1 MIGERVSRKL
11 REMMSPGVCV
21 AAGEAFAAPLTACE
35 RQSLGTVSTDR
46 LREFESGRAY
56 AKRAL
61 SMLGIDNIDLPI
73 GPNRSPVW
81 PAGIVGS
88 ITHVRCSDEG
98 MYAAAIARADAV
110 LAVGIDLEIE
120 DTLDPHTWPYVMTPK
135 ELRRLFV
142 LPAGIRRKE
151 AQYIWGAKE
160 ASAKA
165 VTQRFEPSEIEITR
179 NPETGE
185 FIAEFLADSR
195 SNLRSRVLGQTACLD
210 RLVIATVVLPR
221 AQYPRL
227 M

>member
-21 AAGEAFAAPLTACE
+21 AAGEAFAMPLTARE

-61 SMLGIDNIDLPI
+61 SMLGIDNVDLPI
-73 GPNRSPVW
+73 GLNRSPVW

-88 ITHVRCSDEG
+88 ITHVRYSDAG
-98 MYAAAIARADAV
+98 MYAAAIARTDVV

-120 DTLDPHTWPYVMTPK
+120 DSLDPQVWPYVLTQR
-135 ELRRLFV
+135 ELERLLV

-165 VTQRFEPSEIEITR
+165 VTQRFEPSEIEINR
-179 NPETGE
+179 NPESGE
-185 FIAEFLADSR
+185 FIAEFLNNSW
-195 SNLRSRVLGQTACLD
+195 SNLRSGVLGQTACLD
-210 RLVIATVVLPR
+210 QFFIATVVVPR
-221 AQYPRL
+221 AQ
-227 M
+227 

>member
-11 REMMSPGVCV
+11 REMMSPSVCV
-21 AAGEAFAAPLTACE
+21 AAGEAFAMPLTARE

-61 SMLGIDNIDLPI
+61 SMLGIDNVDLPI
-73 GPNRSPVW
+73 GLNRSPIW

-88 ITHVRCSDEG
+88 ITHVRYSDDG
-98 MYAAAIARADAV
+98 MYAAAIARTDVV

-120 DTLDPHTWPYVMTPK
+120 DSLDPQVWPYVLTQR
-135 ELRRLFV
+135 ELERLLV

-165 VTQRFEPSEIEITR
+165 VTQQFEPSEIEINR
-179 NPETGE
+179 NPESGE
-185 FIAEFLADSR
+185 FIAEFLNNSW
-195 SNLRSRVLGQTACLD
+195 SNLRSGVLGQTACLD
-210 RLVIATVVLPR
+210 QFFIATVVVPR
-221 AQYPRL
+221 AQ
-227 M
+227 

>member
-1 MIGERVSRKL
+1 MNGDRVSQKL
-11 REMMSPGVCV
+11 LEMMPADVCV
-21 AAGEAFAAPLTACE
+21 AAGGALAMPLTERE
-35 RQSLGTVSTDR
+35 RQSLGTVGTRR

-61 SMLGIDNIDLPI
+61 SMLGIDNGDLPI
-73 GPNRSPVW
+73 GPNGSPVW

-88 ITHVRCSDEG
+88 ITHVRYGDHG
-98 MYAAAIARADAV
+98 MYAVAVARTDMI

-120 DTLDPHTWPYVMTPK
+120 DSLDPRVWPYVLTQS
-135 ELRRLFV
+135 ELKRVLA

-165 VTQRFEPSEIEITR
+165 VTRRFEPSEIEINR

-185 FIAEFLADSR
+185 FIAKFLADNR
-195 SNLRSRVLGQTACLD
+195 PNLRNGGVLGQTACLD
-210 RLVIATVVLPR
+210 QLIIATLVVPR
-221 AQYPRL
+221 AQ
-227 M
+227 